1 MPAADRVQA
10 RLVLRERRAGCDPA
24 TRGLRDER
32 IFSALGELIAG
43 LPIANPT
50 VALYWPMAGEPDP
63 RAALQRWHRQG
74 WSLALPRVQAPAEAL
89 RFCAW
94 SPGEPL
100 VAGLFGTRQLAD
112 CRDCLPDVVVM
123 PCLGFDPRGYRLGY
137 GGGYYDRTLARIA
150 AGGRPCV
157 AIGVAHD
164 EAEISGFEPHVH
176 DRALD
181 WILTESRRLAGAA
194 APG

>member
-1 MPAADRVQA
+1 MCSGFSLVGSADNTTKSA
-10 RLVLRERRAGCDPA
+10 NLPGSMDPWC
-24 TRGLRDER
+24 
-32 IFSALGELIAG
+32 FSA
-43 LPIANPT
+43 N
-50 VALYWPMAGEPDP
+50 
-63 RAALQRWHRQG
+63 AAY
-74 WSLALPRVQAPAEAL
+74 APPRVQAPAEAL

-100 VAGLFGTRQLAD
+100 VAGLFGTRQPAD